1 MRASSD
7 ASAPPSL
14 PKSQLLLW
22 RQRLDRYRQP
32 LGLSIALALF
42 VIALLACRHLLD
54 ELDPSALHES
64 ILAVP
69 KLNLFGA
76 VGLTVIGFIALL
88 GYESV
93 SYTHLTLPTKR
104 IV

>member
-54 ELDPSALHES
+54 ELDP
-64 ILAVP
+64 
-69 KLNLFGA
+69 
-76 VGLTVIGFIALL
+76 
-88 GYESV
+88 V
-93 SYTHLTLPTKR
+93 SYTHLTLPTTPY
-104 IV
+104 V